1 MKKRC
6 GWCGDDPIYVQ
17 YHDTEWGVPT
27 YDDPSLFESLILE
40 GAQAG
45 LSWITVL
52 RKREGYRAAFANF
65 DYEAIAGLSDRQ
77 LMDLRRDER
86 IIRNRLKIESART
99 NAIAFIETRQ
109 EFGSFSEFIWGFLN
123 DRPIVNSWNEHE
135 SIPAS
140 TELSERI
147 SKNLKKRGFKFVGST
162 IVYSFLQACG
172 LVNDHVT
179 SCFRHEECRAM
190 AK

>member
-27 YDDPSLFESLILE
+27 YDDHSLFESLILE

-52 RKREGYRAAFANF
+52 RKREGYRAVFANF
-65 DYEAIAGLSDRQ
+65 DYEAIAGFSDRQ
-77 LMDLRRDER
+77 LMELRTDER

-109 EFGSFSEFIWGFLN
+109 EFGSFSEFIWGFVN
-123 DRPIVNSWNEHE
+123 DRPIVNSWNEYD
-135 SIPAS
+135 SIPAF

-172 LVNDHVT
+172 LVNDHVK

>member
-1 MKKRC
+1 MGERC
-6 GWCGDDPIYVQ
+6 GWCGDDPIYVD

-27 YDDPSLFESLILE
+27 YDDQSLFQSLILE

-52 RKREGYRAAFANF
+52 KKREGYRAAFANF
-65 DYEAIAGLSDRQ
+65 DYEAIADFSDRQ
-77 LMDLRRDER
+77 LMDLRTDER

-99 NAIAFIETRQ
+99 NAIAFLETRQ
-109 EFGSFSEFIWGFLN
+109 EFGSFSEFIWGFVN
-123 DRPIVNSWNEHE
+123 DRPIVNSWGEDD

-179 SCFRHEECRAM
+179 SCFRYEECRAM

>member
-1 MKKRC
+1 MAVRC
-6 GWCGDDPIYVQ
+6 RWCGDNPIYVE
-17 YHDTEWGVPT
+17 YHDTEWGGPI
-27 YDDPSLFESLILE
+27 YDDQSLFQSLILE

-52 RKREGYRAAFANF
+52 KKREGYRAAFANF
-65 DYEAIAGLSDRQ
+65 DYEAIADFSDRQ
-77 LMDLRRDER
+77 LMDLRTDDR
-86 IIRNRLKIESART
+86 IIRNRLKIDSART

-109 EFGSFSEFIWGFLN
+109 EYDSFSEFIWGFVN
-123 DRPIVNSWNEHE
+123 DRPIVNSWSKHE

-140 TELSERI
+140 TELSVRI

-179 SCFRHEECRAM
+179 SCFRYQECRAM

>member
-1 MKKRC
+1 MSERC
-6 GWCGDDPIYVQ
+6 RWCGDDPIYVQ

-27 YDDPSLFESLILE
+27 YDDQSLFQSLVLE

-52 RKREGYRAAFANF
+52 RKRDGYRSAFANF
-65 DYEAIAGLSDRQ
+65 DFEAIAAFSDRQ
-77 LMDLRRDER
+77 LMDLGTDER

-99 NAIAFIETRQ
+99 NAIAFIETRK
-109 EFGSFSEFIWGFLN
+109 EFGSFSEFIWGFVN
-123 DRPIVNSWNEHE
+123 DRPIVNSWNEHQ

-179 SCFRHEECRAM
+179 SCFRYEECKAM

>member
-1 MKKRC
+1 MAERC
-6 GWCGDDPIYVQ
+6 RWCGDDPINVK

-27 YDDPSLFESLILE
+27 YDDQSLFRSLILE

-65 DYEAIAGLSDRQ
+65 DYEAIADFSDRQ
-77 LMDLRRDER
+77 LMDLRADDR
-86 IIRNRLKIESART
+86 IIRNRLKIDSVRT

-109 EFGSFSEFIWGFLN
+109 EFGSFSDFIWGFVN
-123 DRPIVNSWNEHE
+123 DRPIFNSWSEHE

-147 SKNLKKRGFKFVGST
+147 SKSLKKRGFKFVGST

-179 SCFRHEECRAM
+179 SCFRYEECRAM

>member
-1 MKKRC
+1 MSERC
-6 GWCGDDPIYVQ
+6 RWCGDDPIYVQ

-27 YDDPSLFESLILE
+27 YDDQSLFQSLVLE

-52 RKREGYRAAFANF
+52 RKRDGYRSAFANF
-65 DYEAIAGLSDRQ
+65 DFEAIAAFSDRQ
-77 LMDLRRDER
+77 LMDLRTDER

-99 NAIAFIETRQ
+99 NAIAFIETRK
-109 EFGSFSEFIWGFLN
+109 EFGSFSEFIWGFVN
-123 DRPIVNSWNEHE
+123 DRPIVNSWNEHQ

>member
-27 YDDPSLFESLILE
+27 CDDHSLFESLILE

-65 DYEAIAGLSDRQ
+65 DYEAIAGFSDRK
-77 LMDLRRDER
+77 LMALRADER

-109 EFGSFSEFIWGFLN
+109 EFGSFSEFIWGFVN
-123 DRPIVNSWNEHE
+123 DRPIVNSWNENE
-135 SIPAS
+135 SITAS

-190 AK
+190 VK

>member
-27 YDDPSLFESLILE
+27 YDDRSLFESLILE

-65 DYEAIAGLSDRQ
+65 DYEAIAGFSDRQ
-77 LMDLRRDER
+77 LMDLRTNER

-109 EFGSFSEFIWGFLN
+109 EFGSFSEFIWGFVN
-123 DRPIVNSWNEHE
+123 DRPIVNSWNEHD

-140 TELSERI
+140 NELSERI

-190 AK
+190 VK

>member
-27 YDDPSLFESLILE
+27 YDDRSLFESLILE

-65 DYEAIAGLSDRQ
+65 DYEAIAGFSDRQ
-77 LMDLRRDER
+77 LMDLRTNER
-86 IIRNRLKIESART
+86 IIRNRLKIDSART

-109 EFGSFSEFIWGFLN
+109 EFGSFSEFIWGFVN
-123 DRPIVNSWNEHE
+123 DRPIVNSWNEHD

-140 TELSERI
+140 NELSERI

>member
-27 YDDPSLFESLILE
+27 YDDHSLFEGLILE

-52 RKREGYRAAFANF
+52 RKREGYREAFANF
-65 DYEAIAGLSDRQ
+65 DYEAIAGFSDRQ
-77 LMDLRRDER
+77 LMDLRADER

-109 EFGSFSEFIWGFLN
+109 EFGSFSEFIWGFVN
-123 DRPIVNSWNEHE
+123 DRPIVNSWNEYDL
-135 SIPAS
+135 IPAS

>member
-1 MKKRC
+1 M
-6 GWCGDDPIYVQ
+6 
-17 YHDTEWGVPT
+17 
-27 YDDPSLFESLILE
+27 
-40 GAQAG
+40 
-45 LSWITVL
+45 
-52 RKREGYRAAFANF
+52 RKREGYREAFANF
-65 DYEAIAGLSDRQ
+65 DYEAIAGFSDRQ
-77 LMDLRRDER
+77 LMDLRADER

-109 EFGSFSEFIWGFLN
+109 EFGSFSEFIWGFVN
-123 DRPIVNSWNEHE
+123 DRPIVNSWNEYD

>member
-1 MKKRC
+1 MSERC
-6 GWCGDDPIYVQ
+6 RWCGDDPIYVQ

-27 YDDPSLFESLILE
+27 YDDQSLFESLLLE

-52 RKREGYRAAFANF
+52 RKRDGYRAAFANF
-65 DYEAIAGLSDRQ
+65 DCEAIAGFSDRQ
-77 LMDLRRDER
+77 LMDLRTDEG

-99 NAIAFIETRQ
+99 NAIAFIQTRE
-109 EFGSFSEFIWGFLN
+109 EFGSFSEFIWGFVN
-123 DRPIVNSWNEHE
+123 DRPIVNSWNQHQ

-140 TELSERI
+140 TKLSERI

>member
-1 MKKRC
+1 MAERC
-6 GWCGDDPIYVQ
+6 HWCGDDAIYVE
-17 YHDTEWGVPT
+17 YHDSEWGVPT
-27 YDDPSLFESLILE
+27 YDDQSLFQGLILE
-40 GAQAG
+40 GAQSG

-52 RKREGYRAAFANF
+52 KKREGYRAAFADF
-65 DYEAIAGLSDRQ
+65 DYEAIADFSDRQ
-77 LMDLRRDER
+77 LMDLRTDDG
-86 IIRNRLKIESART
+86 IIRNRLKIDSART

-109 EFGSFSEFIWGFLN
+109 EYDSFSEFIWGFVN
-123 DRPIVNSWNEHE
+123 DRPIVNSWSKHE

-140 TELSERI
+140 TELSVRI

-179 SCFRHEECRAM
+179 SCFRYEECRAM

>member
-6 GWCGDDPIYVQ
+6 GWCGDDPIYLQ

-27 YDDPSLFESLILE
+27 YDDRSLFESLILV

-65 DYEAIAGLSDRQ
+65 DYEAIAGFSDRQ
-77 LMDLRRDER
+77 LMDLRTDER

-109 EFGSFSEFIWGFLN
+109 EFGSFSECIWGFVN
-123 DRPIVNSWNEHE
+123 DRPIVNSWNEHD

-140 TELSERI
+140 NELSERI

-179 SCFRHEECRAM
+179 SCFRHEECGAM

>member
-17 YHDTEWGVPT
+17 YHDTEWGVPI
-27 YDDPSLFESLILE
+27 YDDHSLFESLILE

-65 DYEAIAGLSDRQ
+65 DYEAIAGFSDRQ
-77 LMDLRRDER
+77 LMDLRTDER

-99 NAIAFIETRQ
+99 NAIAFIETRK
-109 EFGSFSEFIWGFLN
+109 EFGSFSEFIWGFVN

-135 SIPAS
+135 PIPAS

-162 IVYSFLQACG
+162 IVCSFLQACG
-172 LVNDHVT
+172 LVNDHVV
-179 SCFRHEECRAM
+179 SCFRHEECGAM

>member
-1 MKKRC
+1 MSERC
-6 GWCGDDPIYVQ
+6 RWCGDDPIYVQ

-27 YDDPSLFESLILE
+27 YDDQSLFQSLVLE

-52 RKREGYRAAFANF
+52 RKRDGYRSAFANF
-65 DYEAIAGLSDRQ
+65 DFEAIAAFSDRQ
-77 LMDLRRDER
+77 LMDLRTDER

-99 NAIAFIETRQ
+99 NAIAFIETRK
-109 EFGSFSEFIWGFLN
+109 EFGSFSEFIWGFVN
-123 DRPIVNSWNEHE
+123 DRPIVNSWNEHQ

-179 SCFRHEECRAM
+179 SCFRYEECKAM

>member
-1 MKKRC
+1 MSERC
-6 GWCGDDPIYVQ
+6 RWCGDDPIYVQ

-27 YDDPSLFESLILE
+27 YDDQSLFESLLLE

-52 RKREGYRAAFANF
+52 RKRDGYRAAFANF
-65 DYEAIAGLSDRQ
+65 DCEAIAGFSDRQ
-77 LMDLRRDER
+77 LMDLRTDEG

-99 NAIAFIETRQ
+99 NAIAFIQTRE
-109 EFGSFSEFIWGFLN
+109 EFGSFSEFIWGFVN
-123 DRPIVNSWNEHE
+123 DRPIVNSWNEHQ

-179 SCFRHEECRAM
+179 SCFRYEECRAM

>member
-1 MKKRC
+1 MSKRC
-6 GWCGDDPIYVQ
+6 RWCGDDPIYVQ

-27 YDDPSLFESLILE
+27 YDDQSLFQSLVLE

-52 RKREGYRAAFANF
+52 RKRDGYRAAFANF
-65 DYEAIAGLSDRQ
+65 DCEAIAGFSDRQ
-77 LMDLRRDER
+77 LMDLKTDEG

-99 NAIAFIETRQ
+99 NAIAFIQTR
-109 EFGSFSEFIWGFLN
+109 EGFGSFSEFIWGFVN
-123 DRPIVNSWNEHE
+123 DRPIVNSWSKHE

-140 TELSERI
+140 TELSVRI

-179 SCFRHEECRAM
+179 SCFRYEECRAM

>member
-27 YDDPSLFESLILE
+27 YDDHSLFESLVFE

-52 RKREGYRAAFANF
+52 RKREGYQEAFANF
-65 DYEAIAGLSDRQ
+65 DYEAIAGFSDRQ
-77 LMDLRRDER
+77 LMDLRTDER

-109 EFGSFSEFIWGFLN
+109 EFGSFSKFIWGFVN
-123 DRPIVNSWNEHE
+123 DRPVVNSWNEHE

-147 SKNLKKRGFKFVGST
+147 SKNLKRRGFKFVGST

>member
-27 YDDPSLFESLILE
+27 YDDHSLFERLILE

-52 RKREGYRAAFANF
+52 RKREGYRAAFASF
-65 DYEAIAGLSDRQ
+65 DYEAIAGFSDRK
-77 LMDLRRDER
+77 LMDLRTDER

-109 EFGSFSEFIWGFLN
+109 EFGSFSEFIWGFVN

-135 SIPAS
+135 SIPAA

>member
-1 MKKRC
+1 M
-6 GWCGDDPIYVQ
+6 
-17 YHDTEWGVPT
+17 PT
-27 YDDPSLFESLILE
+27 YDDQSLFQSLILE

-52 RKREGYRAAFANF
+52 RKREGYRAAFVNF
-65 DYEAIAGLSDRQ
+65 DYEAIADFSDRQ
-77 LMDLRRDER
+77 LMDLRTDDG
-86 IIRNRLKIESART
+86 IIRNRLKIDSART

-109 EFGSFSEFIWGFLN
+109 EYDSFSEFIWGFVN
-123 DRPIVNSWNEHE
+123 YRPIVNSWGEDD

-147 SKNLKKRGFKFVGST
+147 SKNLIKRGFKFVGST

-179 SCFRHEECRAM
+179 SCFRYEECRAM

>member
-1 MKKRC
+1 MSERC
-6 GWCGDDPIYVQ
+6 RWCGDDPIYVQ

-27 YDDPSLFESLILE
+27 YDDQSLFQSLVLE

-52 RKREGYRAAFANF
+52 RKRDGYRSAFANF
-65 DYEAIAGLSDRQ
+65 DFEAIAAFSDRQ
-77 LMDLRRDER
+77 LMDLRTDER

-99 NAIAFIETRQ
+99 NAIAFIETRK
-109 EFGSFSEFIWGFLN
+109 EFGSFSEFIWGFVN
-123 DRPIVNSWNEHE
+123 DRPIVNSWNEHQ

-190 AK
+190 VK

>member
-1 MKKRC
+1 MSERC
-6 GWCGDDPIYVQ
+6 RWCGDDPIYVQ

-27 YDDPSLFESLILE
+27 YDDQSLFESLLLE

-52 RKREGYRAAFANF
+52 RKRDGYRAAFANF
-65 DYEAIAGLSDRQ
+65 DFEAIAGFSDRQ
-77 LMDLRRDER
+77 LMDLRTDEG

-99 NAIAFIETRQ
+99 NAIAFIQTRE
-109 EFGSFSEFIWGFLN
+109 EFGSFSEFIWGFVN
-123 DRPIVNSWNEHE
+123 DRPIVNSWNEHQ

-172 LVNDHVT
+172 LVNDHLT

>member
-1 MKKRC
+1 MSERC
-6 GWCGDDPIYVQ
+6 RWCGDDPIYVQ

-27 YDDPSLFESLILE
+27 YDDQSLFQSLVLE

-52 RKREGYRAAFANF
+52 RKRDGYRSAFANF
-65 DYEAIAGLSDRQ
+65 DFEAIAAFSDRQ
-77 LMDLRRDER
+77 LMDLRTDER

-99 NAIAFIETRQ
+99 NAIAFIETRK
-109 EFGSFSEFIWGFLN
+109 EFGSFSEFIWGFVN
-123 DRPIVNSWNEHE
+123 DRPIVNSWNEHD
-135 SIPAS
+135 SIPSS

-147 SKNLKKRGFKFVGST
+147 SKNLKKRRFKFVGST

-190 AK
+190 VK

>member
-1 MKKRC
+1 MSERC
-6 GWCGDDPIYVQ
+6 RWCGDDPIYVQ

-27 YDDPSLFESLILE
+27 YDDQSLFESLLLE

-52 RKREGYRAAFANF
+52 RKRDGYRAAFANF
-65 DYEAIAGLSDRQ
+65 DCEAIAGFSDRQ
-77 LMDLRRDER
+77 LMDLRTDEG

-99 NAIAFIETRQ
+99 NAIAFIQTRE
-109 EFGSFSEFIWGFLN
+109 EFGSFSEFIWGFVN
-123 DRPIVNSWNEHE
+123 DRPIVNSWNEHQ

>member
-27 YDDPSLFESLILE
+27 YDDHSLFERLILE

-52 RKREGYRAAFANF
+52 RKREGYREAFANF
-65 DYEAIAGLSDRQ
+65 DYEAIAGFSDRQ
-77 LMDLRRDER
+77 LMDLRADER

-109 EFGSFSEFIWGFLN
+109 EFGSFSEFIWGFVN

-135 SIPAS
+135 SIPAA

>member
-17 YHDTEWGVPT
+17 YHDTEWGVPK
-27 YDDPSLFESLILE
+27 YDDHSLFESLILE

-65 DYEAIAGLSDRQ
+65 DYEAIAGFSDRQ
-77 LMDLRRDER
+77 LMELRTDER

-109 EFGSFSEFIWGFLN
+109 VFGSFSEFIWGFVN
-123 DRPIVNSWNEHE
+123 DRPIVNSWNENE
-135 SIPAS
+135 SITAS

>member
-1 MKKRC
+1 MSERC
-6 GWCGDDPIYVQ
+6 RWCGDDPIYVQ

-27 YDDPSLFESLILE
+27 YDDQSLFESLLLE

-52 RKREGYRAAFANF
+52 RKRDGYRAAFANF
-65 DYEAIAGLSDRQ
+65 DCEAIAGFSDRQ
-77 LMDLRRDER
+77 LMDLRTDER

-99 NAIAFIETRQ
+99 NAIAFIQTRE
-109 EFGSFSEFIWGFLN
+109 EFGSFSEFIWGFVN
-123 DRPIVNSWNEHE
+123 DRPIVNSWNEHQ

>member
-1 MKKRC
+1 MAERC
-6 GWCGDDPIYVQ
+6 GWCGDDPIYVD

-27 YDDPSLFESLILE
+27 YDDQSLFQSLILE

-45 LSWITVL
+45 LSWLTVL
-52 RKREGYRAAFANF
+52 KKREGYRAAFANF
-65 DYEAIAGLSDRQ
+65 DYEAIADFSDRQ
-77 LMDLRRDER
+77 LMDLRTDER
-86 IIRNRLKIESART
+86 IIRNRLKIERART
-99 NAIAFIETRQ
+99 NAIAFLETRQ
-109 EFGSFSEFIWGFLN
+109 EFGSFSEFIWCFVN
-123 DRPIVNSWNEHE
+123 DRPIVYSWGEDD

-172 LVNDHVT
+172 LVNDHAT
-179 SCFRHEECRAM
+179 SCFRYEECRAM

>member
-1 MKKRC
+1 MSERC
-6 GWCGDDPIYVQ
+6 RWCGDDPIYVK

-27 YDDPSLFESLILE
+27 YDDHFLFESLILE

-65 DYEAIAGLSDRQ
+65 DYEAIAGFSDRQ
-77 LMDLRRDER
+77 LTDLRADER

-99 NAIAFIETRQ
+99 NAIAFIQTRQ
-109 EFGSFSEFIWGFLN
+109 EFGSFNEFIWGFVN
-123 DRPIVNSWNEHE
+123 DRPIVNSWNEYD

-147 SKNLKKRGFKFVGST
+147 SKNLKQRGFKFVGST

-179 SCFRHEECRAM
+179 SCFRHEECRAL

>member
-17 YHDTEWGVPT
+17 YHDTEWGVPA
-27 YDDPSLFESLILE
+27 YDDHSLFESLILE

-65 DYEAIAGLSDRQ
+65 DYEAIAGFSDRQ
-77 LMDLRRDER
+77 LMELRTDER

-99 NAIAFIETRQ
+99 NAIAFIETRK
-109 EFGSFSEFIWGFLN
+109 EFGSFSEFIWGFVN
-123 DRPIVNSWNEHE
+123 DRPIVNSWNENE

>member
-1 MKKRC
+1 MTERC
-6 GWCGDDPIYVQ
+6 RWCGDDPIYVQ

-27 YDDPSLFESLILE
+27 YDDQSLFESLLLE

-52 RKREGYRAAFANF
+52 RKRDGYRAAFANF
-65 DYEAIAGLSDRQ
+65 DCEAIAGFSDRQ
-77 LMDLRRDER
+77 LMDLRTDEG

-99 NAIAFIETRQ
+99 NAIAFIQTRE
-109 EFGSFSEFIWGFLN
+109 EFGSFSEFIWGFVN
-123 DRPIVNSWNEHE
+123 DRPIVNSWNAHQ

>member
-1 MKKRC
+1 MSERC
-6 GWCGDDPIYVQ
+6 RWCGDDPIYVQ

-27 YDDPSLFESLILE
+27 YDDQSLFQSLVLE

-52 RKREGYRAAFANF
+52 RKRDGYRSAFANF
-65 DYEAIAGLSDRQ
+65 DFEAIAAFSDRQ
-77 LMDLRRDER
+77 LMDLRTDER

-99 NAIAFIETRQ
+99 NAIAFIETRK
-109 EFGSFSEFIWGFLN
+109 EFGSFSEFIWGFVN
-123 DRPIVNSWNEHE
+123 DRPIVNSWNEHD
-135 SIPAS
+135 SIPGS

-190 AK
+190 VK

>member
-17 YHDTEWGVPT
+17 YHDTEWGVPI
-27 YDDPSLFESLILE
+27 YDDHSLFESLILE

-65 DYEAIAGLSDRQ
+65 DYEAIAGFSDRQ
-77 LMDLRRDER
+77 LMDLRTDER

-99 NAIAFIETRQ
+99 NAIAFIETRK
-109 EFGSFSEFIWGFLN
+109 EFGSFSEFIWGFVN

-135 SIPAS
+135 PIPAS

-179 SCFRHEECRAM
+179 SCFRHEECRSV

>member
-1 MKKRC
+1 MSERC
-6 GWCGDDPIYVQ
+6 RWCGDDPIYVQ

-27 YDDPSLFESLILE
+27 YDDQSLFQSLVLE

-52 RKREGYRAAFANF
+52 RKRDGYRSAFANF
-65 DYEAIAGLSDRQ
+65 DFEAIAAFSDRQ
-77 LMDLRRDER
+77 LMDLRTDER

-99 NAIAFIETRQ
+99 NAIAFIETRK
-109 EFGSFSEFIWGFLN
+109 EFGSFSEFIWGFVN
-123 DRPIVNSWNEHE
+123 DRPIVNSWNEHQ

-179 SCFRHEECRAM
+179 SCFRYEECRAM

>member
-1 MKKRC
+1 MAERC
-6 GWCGDDPIYVQ
+6 GWCGDDPIYVD

-27 YDDPSLFESLILE
+27 YDDQSLFQSLMLE

-52 RKREGYRAAFANF
+52 KKREGYRAAFANF
-65 DYEAIAGLSDRQ
+65 DYEAIAVFSDRQ
-77 LMDLRRDER
+77 LMDLRTDDG
-86 IIRNRLKIESART
+86 IIRNRLKIDSART
-99 NAIAFIETRQ
+99 NAIAFLETRQ
-109 EFGSFSEFIWGFLN
+109 EFGSFSEFIWGFVN
-123 DRPIVNSWNEHE
+123 YRPIVNSWGEDD

-179 SCFRHEECRAM
+179 SCFRYEECRAM

>member
-1 MKKRC
+1 MKARC
-6 GWCGDDPIYVQ
+6 RWCGDDPIYVQ

-27 YDDPSLFESLILE
+27 YDDQSLFESLLLE

-52 RKREGYRAAFANF
+52 RKRDGYRAAFANF
-65 DYEAIAGLSDRQ
+65 DCEAIAGFSDRQ
-77 LMDLRRDER
+77 LMDLRTDEG

-99 NAIAFIETRQ
+99 NAIAFIQTRE
-109 EFGSFSEFIWGFLN
+109 EFGSFSEFIWGFVN
-123 DRPIVNSWNEHE
+123 DRPIVNSWNEHQ

-172 LVNDHVT
+172 LVNDHVK

>member
-65 DYEAIAGLSDRQ
+65 DYEAIAGFSDRQ
-77 LMDLRRDER
+77 LMELRTDER

-147 SKNLKKRGFKFVGST
+147 SKDLKRRGFKFVGST

>member
-17 YHDTEWGVPT
+17 YHDTEWGVPI
-27 YDDPSLFESLILE
+27 YDDHSLFESLILE

-65 DYEAIAGLSDRQ
+65 DYEAIAGFSDRQ
-77 LMDLRRDER
+77 LMDLRTDER

-99 NAIAFIETRQ
+99 NAIAFIETRK
-109 EFGSFSEFIWGFLN
+109 EFGSFSEFIWGFVN

-135 SIPAS
+135 PIPAS
-140 TELSERI
+140 TELSSRI

-162 IVYSFLQACG
+162 IVCSFLQACG
-172 LVNDHVT
+172 LVNDHVV
-179 SCFRHEECRAM
+179 SCFRHEECGAM

>member
-1 MKKRC
+1 MSERC
-6 GWCGDDPIYVQ
+6 RWCGDDPIYVQ

-27 YDDPSLFESLILE
+27 YDDQSLFQSLVLE

-52 RKREGYRAAFANF
+52 RKRDGYRAAFANF
-65 DYEAIAGLSDRQ
+65 DFEAIAGFSDRQ
-77 LMDLRRDER
+77 LMDLRTDER

-99 NAIAFIETRQ
+99 NAIAFIQTRE
-109 EFGSFSEFIWGFLN
+109 EFGSFSEFIWGFVN
-123 DRPIVNSWNEHE
+123 DRPIVNSWNEHQ